1 MRKTTRDRLVLP
13 ILLPVGIVVIMVGVL
28 WGFSRIL
35 LSASHDAATVTAL
48 AVAIAIVVA
57 GSVLGSRQIVR
68 LSSLGGMVGVVA
80 GVAMLA
86 GGVAVASLGTEGEGG
101 GGEAGTSL
109 EIVAVNLAFQPTS
122 ITVPA
127 GKPFQIVFT
136 NQDAGVQHNV
146 QIFGNPDF
154 SGTPLFSGDLVTG
167 PGKVT
172 YDVPALDAGT
182 YAFNCVVHPS
192 MTGTMEAAESGGGGG
207 GGGGGPSV
215 TVTAQNVAFDTDTIS
230 LPADTASTIVFHN
243 RDAGIQHNIAIFEDD
258 TMATVLFRG
267 ELVTGPGTADYR
279 IPPLPAG
286 EYYFH
291 CDVHPNMNGTVVV
304 GGDGGGSGGGP
315 TGGTPTGASTSPG
328 PTMDMVTPTP
338 SPSSA

>member
-13 ILLPVGIVVIMVGVL
+13 ILLPVGIIVIMVGVL

-48 AVAIAIVVA
+48 AVAVAIVVA

-68 LSSLGGMVGVVA
+68 LSSLGGMVGIVA

-86 GGVAVASLGTEGEGG
+86 GGVAVASLGTEAEGG

-146 QIFGNPDF
+146 QIFDNPDF

-182 YAFNCVVHPS
+182 YAFNCVVHPA
-192 MTGTMEAAESGGGGG
+192 MTGTMEATEGGG

-230 LPADTASTIVFHN
+230 LPADTASTIVFDN
-243 RDAGIQHNIAIFEDD
+243 QDAGIQHNIAIFEDD

-267 ELVTGPGTADYR
+267 ELVTGPGKAEYQ
-279 IPPLPAG
+279 IPPLPSG

-304 GGDGGGSGGGP
+304 GGGGGGGSGSGPTGGGP
-315 TGGTPTGASTSPG
+315 TGSSISPG
-328 PTMDMVTPTP
+328 PTMDMATPAP

>member
-13 ILLPVGIVVIMVGVL
+13 ILLPVGIIVIMVGVL

-35 LSASHDAATVTAL
+35 LSVSHDAATVTAL

-68 LSSLGGMVGVVA
+68 LSSLGEMVGVVA

-86 GGVAVASLGTEGEGG
+86 GGVAVASLGTEAEGG

-146 QIFGNPDF
+146 QIFDNPDL

-192 MTGTMEAAESGGGGG
+192 MTGTMEAAGSGAD

-230 LPADTASTIVFHN
+230 LPADTASTIVFDN

-267 ELVTGPGTADYR
+267 ELVTGPGKAEYQ

-328 PTMDMVTPTP
+328 PTMDMATPTP